1 MSRFINFIK
10 TTALGGL
17 LVIVPIAI
25 VLFVLGQL
33 LLALY
38 SVARELVALTG
49 LGIDD
54 ALLLSGLAVLAL
66 VGLCF
71 ATGLLV
77 RTRFGNALRR
87 WFARNVAKRIPMYNA
102 IASLTKRFAGIDG
115 TDFLPVEVDVYGSG
129 ARAVGFLVETLPDAR
144 CAVFIPTSPVATVG
158 NLYLV
163 PEDRLT
169 RIDGTAADT
178 VSVITQW
185 GVDAGKLV
193 GGRTPIDSRHP
204 GSAPG

>member
-1 MSRFINFIK
+1 MSRFINFIR
-10 TTALGGL
+10 TTAVGGL
-17 LVIVPIAI
+17 LVIVPIAV

-38 SVARELVALTG
+38 SVAQQFFALTG

-54 ALLLSGLAVLAL
+54 ALLLSGLALLAL

-77 RTRFGNALRR
+77 QTRLGGALRG
-87 WFARNVAKRIPMYNA
+87 WFGRNVAKRIPMYNA
-102 IASLTKRFAGIDG
+102 IASLTQRFAGVDG
-115 TDFLPVEVDVYGSG
+115 KDFVPVEVDIYASGS
-129 ARAVGFLVETLPDAR
+129 RALGFLVESLPDDR
-144 CAVFIPTSPVATVG
+144 CAVFVPTAPVATVG

-163 PEDRLT
+163 PNDRVT
-169 RIDGTAADT
+169 RIDGTVTDT

-185 GVDAGKLV
+185 GVEAGKLF
-193 GGRTPIDSRHP
+193 GPKATDSGHP
-204 GSAPG
+204 GSEPG

>member
-1 MSRFINFIK
+1 MSRFINFMR

-38 SVARELVALTG
+38 SVARQFVALTG

-54 ALLLSGLAVLAL
+54 ALLLSGLAFLAL

-77 RTRFGNALRR
+77 RTRLGSALRG

-102 IASLTKRFAGIDG
+102 IASLTQRFAGIDG
-115 TDFLPVEVDVYGSG
+115 KEFAPVEVDIYASG
-129 ARAVGFLVETLPDAR
+129 ARAIGFLVETLADGR
-144 CAVFIPTSPVATVG
+144 CAVFIPTAPVATVG
-158 NLYLV
+158 NLYVV
-163 PEDRLT
+163 PEDRVR
-169 RIDGTAADT
+169 RIDGSVADT

-185 GVDAGKLV
+185 GVDAGNLF
-193 GGRTPIDSRHP
+193 GRDARDRRHRGVEP
-204 GSAPG
+204 E

>member
-1 MSRFINFIK
+1 MSRFINFIR

-38 SVARELVALTG
+38 AVAQEFVALTG

-54 ALLLSGLAVLAL
+54 ALLLSVLALLAL

-77 RTRFGNALRR
+77 RTQLGNALRG

-102 IASLTKRFAGIDG
+102 IASLTRRFAGIDG
-115 TDFLPVEVDVYGSG
+115 TDFAPVEVDIYASG
-129 ARAVGFLVETLPDAR
+129 ARALGFLVETLPDDR
-144 CAVFIPTSPVATVG
+144 CAVFVPTAPVATVG

-163 PEDRLT
+163 PNDRVT
-169 RIDGTAADT
+169 RIDGTVADT

-185 GVDAGKLV
+185 GVEAGKLF
-193 GGRTPIDSRHP
+193 GRNTTDSRHP
-204 GSAPG
+204 DAGPG

>member
-1 MSRFINFIK
+1 MSRFINFIR

-38 SVARELVALTG
+38 TVAQEFVALTG

-54 ALLLSGLAVLAL
+54 ALLISGIALLAL

-77 RTRFGNALRR
+77 RTRLGSALRG
-87 WFARNVAKRIPMYNA
+87 WFAGNVAMAAPLSSTVFSVRRPP
-102 IASLTKRFAGIDG
+102 GP
-115 TDFLPVEVDVYGSG
+115 LPVP
-129 ARAVGFLVETLPDAR
+129 LCQT
-144 CAVFIPTSPVATVG
+144 
-158 NLYLV
+158 
-163 PEDRLT
+163 
-169 RIDGTAADT
+169 
-178 VSVITQW
+178 
-185 GVDAGKLV
+185 
-193 GGRTPIDSRHP
+193 
-204 GSAPG
+204 